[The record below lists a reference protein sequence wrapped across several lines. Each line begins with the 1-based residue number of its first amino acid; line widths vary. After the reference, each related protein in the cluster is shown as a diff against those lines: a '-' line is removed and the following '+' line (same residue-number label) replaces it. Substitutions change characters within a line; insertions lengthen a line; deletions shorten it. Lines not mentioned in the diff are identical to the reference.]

1 MHNYIINTKIN
12 WVRTM
17 KRSILAAVI
26 AFSVSP
32 VAADSVYD
40 KCIKQS
46 DGTNTA
52 WGQCGGDWLKRADN
66 KLNAA
71 WKKVYGQADG
81 QTKTDLLAE
90 QRLWNSYK
98 ESSCNFYA
106 NGDWGREGQ
115 VLHYPGCRASVI
127 EARTKQL
134 QEYDSFSPG
143 P

>member
-1 MHNYIINTKIN
+1 
-12 WVRTM
+12 M
-17 KRSILAAVI
+17 KRTLLAAI
-26 AFSVSP
+26 IFVSAGP
-32 VAADSVYD
+32 ALADKIYE
-40 KCIKQS
+40 KCINQS
-46 DGTNTA
+46 DGSNSA
-52 WGQCGGDWLKRADN
+52 WSQCGGDWLKRADG
-66 KLNAA
+66 KLNTA

-115 VLHYPGCRASVI
+115 VLSYPSCRASVI

-134 QEYDSFSPG
+134 QEYSSSISG
-143 P
+143 N

>member
-1 MHNYIINTKIN
+1 
-12 WVRTM
+12 M
-17 KRSILAAVI
+17 KRSLLAIII
-26 AFSVSP
+26 AFSASP
-32 VAADSVYD
+32 VVADSLYD
-40 KCIKQS
+40 KCIDQS

-71 WKKVYGQADG
+71 WKKVYGEADG

-106 NGDWGREGQ
+106 NGDFGREGQ
-115 VLHYPGCRASVI
+115 VLHYPACRASVI
-127 EARTKQL
+127 EDRTKQL
-134 QEYDSFSPG
+134 KEYGSFNQG
-143 P
+143 L